1 MKTSPSSAGC
11 APLLRTGWH
20 LENLPR
26 VSSHLVLINA
36 CVHVIREGE
45 RIIARQLT
53 LTGAP
58 SPRSAVKTADID
70 QSPINVIS
78 L

>member
-1 MKTSPSSAGC
+1 MH
-11 APLLRTGWH
+11 TGWH

-58 SPRSAVKTADID
+58 SPGRPLRLPTLTSHLSV
-70 QSPINVIS
+70 
-78 L
+78 